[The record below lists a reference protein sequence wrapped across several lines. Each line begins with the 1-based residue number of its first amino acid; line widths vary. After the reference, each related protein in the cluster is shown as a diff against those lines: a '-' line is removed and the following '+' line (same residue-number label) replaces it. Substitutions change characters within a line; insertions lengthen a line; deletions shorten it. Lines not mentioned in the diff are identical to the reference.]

1 MTATNINICPD
12 GELEA
17 RAQSVLANLGLDM
30 ATAINMFLTQVVD
43 KETLPFEMKADNF
56 DATLHDGGWK
66 PDPPKTPKPNCLR
79 GKIWMADD
87 FDAPMEIQ
95 EHTEPV
101 KKIPQLG
108 CMEGK
113 IWMADDFD
121 APMEEFE
128 EYM

>member
-1 MTATNINICPD
+1 MAAANINICTD

-43 KETLPFEMKADNF
+43 KETLPFEM
-56 DATLHDGGWK
+56 
-66 PDPPKTPKPNCLR
+66 
-79 GKIWMADD
+79 MADD
-87 FDAPMEIQ
+87 FDAPMELQ
-95 EHTEPV
+95 DSTKPTKGV
-101 KKIPQLG
+101 PQPNCLR
-108 CMEGK
+108 GK

>member
-1 MTATNINICPD
+1 MTVTNVTICVG

-17 RAQSVLANLGLDM
+17 RAQSVLADLGLDVP
-30 ATAINMFLTQVVD
+30 TAFNMFLMQVID
-43 KETLPFEMKADNF
+43 RGTLPFEM
-56 DATLHDGGWK
+56 DGAKTVQKKHPRSEGRSSMK
-66 PDPPKTPKPNCLR
+66 TRITDDFYPPLPPGTIRPDPT
-79 GKIWMADD
+79 
-87 FDAPMEIQ
+87 
-95 EHTEPV
+95 
-101 KKIPQLG
+101 KIPQLG